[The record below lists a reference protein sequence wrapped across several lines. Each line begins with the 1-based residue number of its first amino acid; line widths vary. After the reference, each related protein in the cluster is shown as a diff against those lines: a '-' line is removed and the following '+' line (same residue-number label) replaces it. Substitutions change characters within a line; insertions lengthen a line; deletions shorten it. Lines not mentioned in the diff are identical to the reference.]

1 VIECKIKIKLDSF
14 TLDANF
20 SIPDKGVTVIFG
32 SSGSGKT
39 SLLRALAGLERAQNG
54 FLKIGDSIWQ
64 DSKNF
69 VLTHN
74 RQIGYVFQDTTLFD
88 HLNVQGNLD
97 YGLKRSSNTEKEFIN
112 SILNLL
118 DIKTLLNRS
127 TAQLSG
133 GEKQRV
139 AIARALLIK
148 PKILLM
154 DEPLS
159 ALDIKRKQEILPY
172 LDALHNDLDIPII
185 YVTHSPD
192 EASRLADYLLLL
204 DKGKVIGSG
213 PINNML
219 TRFDLPMSHGSE
231 ATSLVEAKVISRET
245 EFDLIH
251 LEFPGGEFIVPDNR
265 LPIGSN
271 VRLRVSARDVSLTK
285 DKQIDTSILN
295 IFPAIVDEMSPE
307 GKAQIMVRLKIKDIT
322 LLTLITKKSA
332 KILNLKNG
340 SKVFAQIKSAAIL
353 S

>member
-1 VIECKIKIKLDSF
+1 VIECKIEIKLGSF
-14 TLDANF
+14 ILDADF
-20 SIPDKGVTVIFG
+20 SIPDKGVTVVFG
-32 SSGSGKT
+32 PSGSGKT
-39 SLLRALAGLERAQNG
+39 SLLRVLAGLERTHNG
-54 FLKIGDSIWQ
+54 FLKIRDSIWQ
-64 DSKNF
+64 DSENF
-69 VLTHN
+69 VLTHK
-74 RQIGYVFQDTTLFD
+74 RQIGYVFQDTTLFN
-88 HLNVQGNLD
+88 HLNVQDNLD
-97 YGLKRSSNTEKEFIN
+97 YGIKRSSNVEKEFID

-192 EASRLADYLLLL
+192 EASRLADHILLL
-204 DKGKVIGSG
+204 DNGKVIGSG

-219 TRFDLPMSHGSE
+219 TRFDLPMSHGRE
-231 ATSLVEAKVISRET
+231 ATSLVEAKVISREK
-245 EFDLIH
+245 EFDLMH
-251 LEFPGGEFIVPDNR
+251 LDFPGGEFIVPDNR

-285 DKQIDTSILN
+285 EKQIDTSILN

-307 GKAQIMVRLKIKDIT
+307 GRAQIMVRLKIKEIT

>member
-1 VIECKIKIKLDSF
+1 MIECQIKIELDSF
-14 TLDANF
+14 ILDANF

-32 SSGSGKT
+32 PSGSGKT
-39 SLLRALAGLERAQNG
+39 SLLRVLAGLERAHNG
-54 FLKIGDSIWQ
+54 FLKIGDLIWQ
-64 DSKNF
+64 DSENF

-97 YGLKRSSNTEKEFIN
+97 YGMKRSSNIEKEFID

-118 DIKTLLNRS
+118 DIKILLNRS

-204 DKGKVIGSG
+204 DNGQVIGSG

-231 ATSLVEAKVISRET
+231 ATSLVEAKVISREK
-245 EFDLIH
+245 EFDLMH
-251 LEFPGGEFIVPDNR
+251 LEFPGGEFIVPDNK
-265 LPIGSN
+265 LAIGSN

-285 DKQIDTSILN
+285 EKQIDTSILN

-307 GKAQIMVRLKIKDIT
+307 GKAQIMVRLKIKEIT

-332 KILNLKNG
+332 KVLNLKNG

>member
-1 VIECKIKIKLDSF
+1 
-14 TLDANF
+14 
-20 SIPDKGVTVIFG
+20 
-32 SSGSGKT
+32 
-39 SLLRALAGLERAQNG
+39 
-54 FLKIGDSIWQ
+54 
-64 DSKNF
+64 
-69 VLTHN
+69 
-74 RQIGYVFQDTTLFD
+74 VFQDTTLFD

-97 YGLKRSSNTEKEFIN
+97 YGMKRSSNIEKEFID

-127 TAQLSG
+127 TTQLSG

-204 DKGKVIGSG
+204 DNGQVIGSG

-219 TRFDLPMSHGSE
+219 TRFDLPMSHGRE
-231 ATSLVEAKVISRET
+231 ATSLVEAKVISREK
-245 EFDLIH
+245 EFDLMH
-251 LEFPGGEFIVPDNR
+251 LEFPGGEFIVPDNK

-285 DKQIDTSILN
+285 EKQIDTSILN
-295 IFPAIVDEMSPE
+295 IFPATVEEMSPE
-307 GKAQIMVRLKIKDIT
+307 GKAQIMVRLKIKEIT

-332 KILNLKNG
+332 KVLNLKNG

-353 S
+353 

>member
-1 VIECKIKIKLDSF
+1 M
-14 TLDANF
+14 
-20 SIPDKGVTVIFG
+20 IFG
-32 SSGSGKT
+32 PSGSGKT
-39 SLLRALAGLERAQNG
+39 SLLRVLAGLERAHNG

-64 DSKNF
+64 DSENF

-97 YGLKRSSNTEKEFIN
+97 YGMKRSSNIEKEFID

-139 AIARALLIK
+139 AIARALLVK

-159 ALDIKRKQEILPY
+159 ALDKKRKQEILPY

-204 DKGKVIGSG
+204 DNGKVIGSG

-231 ATSLVEAKVISRET
+231 ATSLVEAKVISREK
-245 EFDLIH
+245 EFDLMH
-251 LEFPGGEFIVPDNR
+251 LEFPGGEFIVPDNK
-265 LPIGSN
+265 LAIGSN
-271 VRLRVSARDVSLTK
+271 VRLRVAARDVSLTK
-285 DKQIDTSILN
+285 EKQINTSILN
-295 IFPAIVDEMSPE
+295 IFPAIVDEISPE
-307 GKAQIMVRLKIKDIT
+307 GKAQIMVRLKIKEIT
-322 LLTLITKKSA
+322 ILTLITKKSA
-332 KILNLKNG
+332 KVLNLKNG

>member
-1 VIECKIKIKLDSF
+1 M
-14 TLDANF
+14 
-20 SIPDKGVTVIFG
+20 
-32 SSGSGKT
+32 
-39 SLLRALAGLERAQNG
+39 
-54 FLKIGDSIWQ
+54 
-64 DSKNF
+64 
-69 VLTHN
+69 
-74 RQIGYVFQDTTLFD
+74 
-88 HLNVQGNLD
+88 
-97 YGLKRSSNTEKEFIN
+97 KRSSNIEKEFID

-118 DIKTLLNRS
+118 DIKILLNRS

-204 DKGKVIGSG
+204 DNGQVIGSG

-231 ATSLVEAKVISRET
+231 ATSLVEAKVISREK
-245 EFDLIH
+245 EFDLMH
-251 LEFPGGEFIVPDNR
+251 LEFPGGEFIVPDNK
-265 LPIGSN
+265 LAIGSN

-285 DKQIDTSILN
+285 EKQIDTSILN

-307 GKAQIMVRLKIKDIT
+307 GKAQIMVRLKIKEIT

-332 KILNLKNG
+332 KVLNLKNG

>member
-1 VIECKIKIKLDSF
+1 MIECKIKIQLDSF
-14 TLDANF
+14 ILDANF

-32 SSGSGKT
+32 PSGSGKT
-39 SLLRALAGLERAQNG
+39 SLLRALAGLEKTHNG

-64 DSKNF
+64 DSESF
-69 VLTHN
+69 VFTHK
-74 RQIGYVFQDTTLFD
+74 RQIGYVFQDTSLFE

-97 YGLKRSSNTEKEFIN
+97 YGIKRSSNIEKEFID

-127 TAQLSG
+127 TSQLSG

-159 ALDIKRKQEILPY
+159 ALDIKRKEEILPY

-204 DKGKVIGSG
+204 DHGKVIGSG

-219 TRFDLPMSHGSE
+219 TRFDLPMSHGRE
-231 ATSLVEAKVISRET
+231 ATSLIEAKVISREK
-245 EFDLIH
+245 EFNLMH
-251 LEFPGGEFIVPDNR
+251 LDFPGGEFLVPDNK

-271 VRLRVSARDVSLTK
+271 VRLRVSARDVSLTRE
-285 DKQIDTSILN
+285 KQIDTSILN
-295 IFPAIVDEMSPE
+295 IFPAIVHEMSPE
-307 GKAQIMVRLKIKDIT
+307 GKAQIMVRLKIKEIT

-332 KILNLKNG
+332 KILDLKNG
-340 SKVFAQIKSAAIL
+340 SKVFAQVKSVAIL

>member
-1 VIECKIKIKLDSF
+1 VIECQIKIDFDSF
-14 TLDANF
+14 ILDANF

-32 SSGSGKT
+32 PSGSGKT
-39 SLLRALAGLERAQNG
+39 SLLRVLAGLERAHNG

-64 DSKNF
+64 DSENF

-97 YGLKRSSNTEKEFIN
+97 YGMKRSSNIEKEFID

-118 DIKTLLNRS
+118 DIKILLNRT

-192 EASRLADYLLLL
+192 EVTRLADYLLLL
-204 DKGKVIGSG
+204 DNGQVIGSG
-213 PINNML
+213 LINDML

-231 ATSLVEAKVISRET
+231 ATSLVEAKVVSREK
-245 EFDLIH
+245 EFDLMH
-251 LEFPGGEFIVPDNR
+251 LEFPGGEFIVPDNK
-265 LPIGSN
+265 LAIGSD

-285 DKQIDTSILN
+285 EKQIDTSILN

-307 GKAQIMVRLKIKDIT
+307 GKAQIMVRLKIKEIT

-332 KILNLKNG
+332 KVLNLKNG

>member
-1 VIECKIKIKLDSF
+1 VIECQIKIELDSF
-14 TLDANF
+14 ILDANF

-32 SSGSGKT
+32 PSGSGKT
-39 SLLRALAGLERAQNG
+39 SLLRVLAGLEKTHNG

-64 DSKNF
+64 DSENF
-69 VLTHN
+69 ALTHK
-74 RQIGYVFQDTTLFD
+74 RQIGYVFQDTTLFE

-97 YGLKRSSNTEKEFIN
+97 YGIKRSSNIEKEFID

-204 DKGKVIGSG
+204 DNGKVIGSG

-219 TRFDLPMSHGSE
+219 TRFDLPMSHGRE
-231 ATSLVEAKVISRET
+231 ATSLVEAKVTSHEK
-245 EFDLIH
+245 EFDLMH
-251 LEFPGGEFIVPDNR
+251 LDFPGGEFIVPDNS

-285 DKQIDTSILN
+285 EKQIDTSILN
-295 IFPAIVDEMSPE
+295 IFPAIVDEMVPE
-307 GKAQIMVRLKIKDIT
+307 GKAQIMVRLKIKEIT

-332 KILNLKNG
+332 KNLHLKNG
-340 SKVFAQIKSAAIL
+340 SKVFAQVKSAAIL